1 MFFQSRMGG
10 IEYIVAG
17 LGNPGDRY
25 AGSRHNAG
33 FAALDAAASAWGA
46 RIVRSKF
53 SALTDTALLADK
65 KVLLLKPQTLMNNSG
80 EAVGA
85 AAAFYKIPPEH
96 IVVIFDDISL
106 APGRLRVRAKGS
118 AGGHNGIKSI
128 IAAIGEDFPR
138 VKIGGGEKPRP
149 EYDLAD
155 WVLSA
160 PTAADQKT
168 IRARF
173 DDVRGA
179 VELILAGKIE
189 QAMSKYNG

>member
-1 MFFQSRMGG
+1 MFFQSKAGG
-10 IEYIVAG
+10 VEYIVAG
-17 LGNPGDRY
+17 LGNPGERY

-46 RIVRSKF
+46 RILRSKF
-53 SALTDTALLADK
+53 SALTDTVLIEGK
-65 KVLLLKPQTLMNNSG
+65 KVLLLKPQTFMNNSG

-85 AAAFYKIPPEH
+85 ASSFYKIPAERV
-96 IVVIFDDISL
+96 IVIFDDISL

-138 VKIGGGEKPRP
+138 VKIGVGEKPRP

-160 PTAADQKT
+160 PAAADQKA
-168 IRARF
+168 IRSRF

-179 VELILAGKIE
+179 VELILTGKIE
-189 QAMSKYNG
+189 EAMSKYNG

>member
-65 KVLLLKPQTLMNNSG
+65 KVLLLKPQTFMNNSG

-138 VKIGGGEKPRP
+138 VKIGVGEKPRP

>member
-10 IEYIVAG
+10 VEYIVAG
-17 LGNPGDRY
+17 LGNPGERY

-65 KVLLLKPQTLMNNSG
+65 KVLLLKPQTFMNNSG

-96 IVVIFDDISL
+96 VVVIFDDISL

-138 VKIGGGEKPRP
+138 VKIGVGEKPRP